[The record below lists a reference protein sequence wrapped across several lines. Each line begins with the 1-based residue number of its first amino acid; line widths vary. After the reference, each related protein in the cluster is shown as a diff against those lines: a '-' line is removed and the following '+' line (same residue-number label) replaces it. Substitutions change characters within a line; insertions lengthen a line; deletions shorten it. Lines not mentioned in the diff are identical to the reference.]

1 MTLLGA
7 VYLLAGETG
16 QVHHKKCG
24 QMRTWWSSVHVP
36 PRDCLSKMSATP
48 TLTETLL
55 PRLRPVYV
63 ALIIALGLG
72 LGLGLPSSDSTSTS
86 PPPLPPWAPS
96 GVPPSP
102 PFAPPPSPSCG
113 SAVDSL
119 SAVIGW
125 TYFAAW
131 SVSFWPQI
139 VMNWERHSV
148 VGLSF
153 DYILLNFCGFG
164 CYAAYNIGLYYVPS
178 IQQEYADAHGGNSS
192 SVRANDVFFAL
203 QACAAC
209 AIGLLQIRFYERGR
223 QRFSRTTLV
232 TVVLFVAASTAGAIV
247 IIAHPAHWCTWFNY
261 LYALSFVKL
270 AISIV
275 KYVPQVCL
283 AQQHR
288 RRFALEPADPNV
300 AGAAER
306 AAAIDG
312 RLEHRQRDARLW
324 RRHPLRRAADARLRL
339 LARLERCARSGG
351 SDVCCYRQRHRYNCG
366 RSQVG

>member
-1 MTLLGA
+1 MLPD
-7 VYLLAGETG
+7 E
-16 QVHHKKCG
+16 
-24 QMRTWWSSVHVP
+24 
-36 PRDCLSKMSATP
+36 P
-48 TLTETLL
+48 TRTETLL
-55 PRLRPVYV
+55 PKLRPAYGL
-63 ALIIALGLG
+63 LIIALGLG
-72 LGLGLPSSDSTSTS
+72 LGLGLPSDSTSAS

-96 GVPPSP
+96 GVPPSAP
-102 PFAPPPSPSCG
+102 APPPSCG

-164 CYAAYNIGLYYVPS
+164 CYAAYNIGLFYVPS
-178 IQQEYADAHGGNSS
+178 IQQEYADAHGGSSS

-203 QACAAC
+203 QAFGAC

-232 TVVLFVAASTAGAIV
+232 AVVVFVLGAAAGAVV

-275 KYVPQVCL
+275 KYVPQVGHATSL
-283 AQQHR
+283 VGR
-288 RRFALEPADPNV
+288 RRT
-300 AGAAER
+300 
-306 AAAIDG
+306 G
-312 RLEHRQRDARLW
+312 RY
-324 RRHPLRRAADARLRL
+324 RRYSR
-339 LARLERCARSGG
+339 
-351 SDVCCYRQRHRYNCG
+351 
-366 RSQVG
+366 